1 MNRPVFVAE
10 NVKTDSC
17 PGSVSDALAPPP
29 GPVTACRSMLCGIV
43 LDASFLRCSSTR
55 SPSRTRMNE
64 PGTAPPNV
72 HAVYSTLSASR
83 SVFSTTS
90 RFTITFVGCDRVMGG
105 GTLGACV
112 STATSWPVMSALGWG
127 SSKILRP
134 SSRADATLQNCMT
147 SEVPAMSAAP
157 ASRVRQPG
165 RRALD
170 EPSSGDIDGFP
181 FVLVDE
187 CNDAAFEQVRDR
199 GMGERRTPRAV
210 DRLPRI
216 VRATGMG
223 WIAGSAAEH
232 AAGIQLHRVEEL
244 DHPAERDLPRW
255 YGKSEPA
262 GGTAGAGDKAC
273 LRDRIEHLRHVVARR
288 PGGVGDLVRAQ
299 CARGLRLGQQQH
311 GAKGVIGRERDHSR
325 LGWRFA
331 SFSSGYQYIASR
343 LRYQEGNA
351 SFFVRYD

>member
-64 PGTAPPNV
+64 PGTAPPRAREPPPAPPPPPPRPV
-72 HAVYSTLSASR
+72 SPALSGSR

-112 STATSWPVMSALGWG
+112 STATSWPVMSALGWR

-134 SSRADATLQNCMT
+134 SSRADATLHDWIA

-187 CNDAAFEQVRDR
+187 CTDAAFEQVRDR

-244 DHPAERDLPRW
+244 DHPAERDLPR
-255 YGKSEPA
+255 
-262 GGTAGAGDKAC
+262 
-273 LRDRIEHLRHVVARR
+273 
-288 PGGVGDLVRAQ
+288 
-299 CARGLRLGQQQH
+299 
-311 GAKGVIGRERDHSR
+311 
-325 LGWRFA
+325 
-331 SFSSGYQYIASR
+331 
-343 LRYQEGNA
+343 
-351 SFFVRYD
+351 